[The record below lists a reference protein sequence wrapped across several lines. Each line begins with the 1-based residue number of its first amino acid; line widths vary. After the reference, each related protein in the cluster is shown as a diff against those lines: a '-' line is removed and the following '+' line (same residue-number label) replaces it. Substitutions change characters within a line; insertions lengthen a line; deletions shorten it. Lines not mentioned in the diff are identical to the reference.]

1 MFIVAVFLENMW
13 RIILMLLLLLCSS
26 FFSGS
31 ETAFFNISTSQLQ
44 SFRKS
49 THKLQRTVSNL
60 LGRPKR
66 LLTSLL
72 LGNIT
77 VNVLFFSL
85 ASVLSVRFGSQ
96 IGPFAAAAVAFISF
110 FVLLIVGE
118 MLPKSLAYYNSNK
131 FSLAA
136 APVCALCTRILSPIV
151 RILEILI
158 LAPASRLFVGPI
170 RKEKTTDI
178 FSINQLKFL
187 IEQSRQQGLIST
199 DENQLLSE
207 VCEFGLLKVRH
218 VMKPRVDMVTCS
230 ISEPPDTI
238 RLLMVQNS
246 LKKIPVYSK
255 NIDDTV
261 GLISLRS
268 LLLNPDSK
276 INKILE
282 KPNFVPEQKTVESLL
297 EFFRYSKTD
306 TAIVVDEYG
315 GITGIVSFEDVIEEL
330 LGTAEPSGQDELI
343 EHIGPMEYR
352 LAGALSIHDWSQL
365 FGIDP
370 AQTRLSTIG
379 GLTVALLGRIP
390 KPGDTVYLKNLKL
403 TVETVHRHR
412 IKTLLLSVEPISEQ
426 DT

>member
-1 MFIVAVFLENMW
+1 VTVFIENIW
-13 RIILMLLLLLCSS
+13 RIILMLLLLFCSS

-31 ETAFFNISTSQLQ
+31 ETAFFNISPSQLQ

-49 THKLQRTVSNL
+49 THKFQRTVSHL
-60 LGRPKR
+60 LDNPKR

-77 VNVLFFSL
+77 VNVLFFSM
-85 ASVLSVRFGSQ
+85 ASVLSVRIGSQ
-96 IGPFAAAAVAFISF
+96 IGPISAAVFGFICF
-110 FVLLIVGE
+110 FILLIFGE

-131 FSLAA
+131 FSIAA
-136 APVCALCTRILSPIV
+136 APVCAVCIRILSPLV
-151 RILEILI
+151 RILEFLV
-158 LAPASRLFVGPI
+158 LAPASRLLVGPE
-170 RKEKTTDI
+170 RATKTADTLT
-178 FSINQLKFL
+178 INQLKFL
-187 IEQSRQQGLIST
+187 IEQSRQRGLISN
-199 DENQLLSE
+199 DENLLLSE

-218 VMKPRVDMVTCS
+218 VMKPRVDMATCNITES
-230 ISEPPDTI
+230 SDNI
-238 RLLMVQNS
+238 RRLMVAKE
-246 LKKIPVYSK
+246 LKKIAVYSK
-255 NIDDTV
+255 NIDNTL

-276 INKILE
+276 IESLLE
-282 KPNFVPEQKTVESLL
+282 KTNFVPEQKTVESLL
-297 EFFRYSKTD
+297 EFFHYSKTD
-306 TAIVVDEYG
+306 TALVVDEYG
-315 GITGIVSFEDVIEEL
+315 GITGVVSFEDVIEEL

-352 LAGALSIHDWSQL
+352 LAGALSIHDWSQM

-370 AQTRLSTIG
+370 TQTRLTTIG